1 MKEDMEMKNSIKTDT
16 RGTGSS
22 STIKKRRYWIAAA
35 LVLGT
40 ALVTGTA
47 FLAGGK
53 ATSALPDLLGKAQ
66 PPLPKGALQVDDLK
80 SDPKGYTGSILV
92 RGVVA
97 KLAPN
102 DPHLVGL
109 IDSREARVCRDLGCA
124 KFYLPVKVKDTNLK
138 PWDELNVRGT
148 MTEDTA
154 KKMVYLLADS
164 VENLGS
170 IKK

>member
-1 MKEDMEMKNSIKTDT
+1 MKNSIKTDT

-22 STIKKRRYWIAAA
+22 SAVKQRRYWIAGA
-35 LVLGT
+35 LVFG
-40 ALVTGTA
+40 AA
-47 FLAGGK
+47 FVMGNMLLAGGK
-53 ATSALPDLLGKAQ
+53 ATSAGLPDLLGKAQ
-66 PPLPKGALQVDDLK
+66 PSLPKGALQVDDLK

-97 KLAPN
+97 KFAPN

-109 IDSREARVCRDLGCA
+109 IDSREARVCRDLNCA
-124 KFYLPVKVKDTNLK
+124 QYYLPVKIKDANLK
-138 PWDELNVRGT
+138 PWDELNVRGS
-148 MTEDTA
+148 MTEDPV
-154 KKMVYLLADS
+154 KKIVYLHADS

>member
-1 MKEDMEMKNSIKTDT
+1 MNNSIKTNT
-16 RGTGSS
+16 RKTGLSAAAR
-22 STIKKRRYWIAAA
+22 KPGYWIAGVLFVVAA
-35 LVLGT
+35 WVMGGGLSADGN
-40 ALVTGTA
+40 
-47 FLAGGK
+47 AG
-53 ATSALPDLLGKAQ
+53 LPDLLGKAQ

-97 KLAPN
+97 KFAPN

-109 IDSREARVCRDLGCA
+109 IDSREARVCRDLNCA
-124 KFYLPVKVKDTNLK
+124 QYYLPVKIKDANLK
-138 PWDELNVRGT
+138 PWDELNVRGS
-148 MTEDTA
+148 MTEDPV
-154 KKMVYLLADS
+154 KKIAYLHADS

>member
-1 MKEDMEMKNSIKTDT
+1 MKQPMKTDT
-16 RGTGSS
+16 RETGSS
-22 STIKKRRYWIAAA
+22 RIVKKRRYWIAAA
-35 LVLGT
+35 LVLGA
-40 ALVTGTA
+40 ALVTGSA
-47 FLAGGK
+47 LLAGGK

-66 PPLPKGALQVDDLK
+66 PPLPRGALQVDDLK

-97 KLAPN
+97 KFAPN

-109 IDSREARVCRDLGCA
+109 IDSREARVCRDLNCA
-124 KFYLPVKVKDTNLK
+124 QFYLPIRVKEANLK

-148 MTEDTA
+148 MTEDPN

-164 VENLGS
+164 VENMGS
-170 IKK
+170 IK

>member
-1 MKEDMEMKNSIKTDT
+1 MKNSIKTDT
-16 RGTGSS
+16 GGTGSS
-22 STIKKRRYWIAAA
+22 SAVKQRRYWIAGA
-35 LVLGT
+35 LVVG
-40 ALVTGTA
+40 AA
-47 FLAGGK
+47 FVMGNMLLADGK
-53 ATSALPDLLGKAQ
+53 ATSAGLPDLLGKAQ

-97 KLAPN
+97 KFAPN

-109 IDSREARVCRDLGCA
+109 IDSREARVCRDLNCA
-124 KFYLPVKVKDTNLK
+124 QYYLPIRVKEVNLK
-138 PWDELNVRGT
+138 PWDEINVRGT
-148 MTEDTA
+148 MTEDPN
-154 KKMVYLLADS
+154 KKMVYLAADS

>member
-1 MKEDMEMKNSIKTDT
+1 MKKSKVTET
-16 RGTGSS
+16 RGAE
-22 STIKKRRYWIAAA
+22 STNTVKKRRYWIAVA
-35 LVLGT
+35 LVLGA

-66 PPLPKGALQVDDLK
+66 PPLLKGALQVDDLK

-97 KLAPN
+97 KFAPN
-102 DPHLVGL
+102 DPYLVGL
-109 IDSREARVCRDLGCA
+109 IDSREARVCRDLNCA
-124 KFYLPVKVKDTNLK
+124 QYYLPIRVKDTNLK

-148 MTEDTA
+148 MTEDPN
-154 KKMVYLLADS
+154 KKTVYLRADS

>member
-1 MKEDMEMKNSIKTDT
+1 MNNSIKTNT
-16 RGTGSS
+16 RKTGLSA
-22 STIKKRRYWIAAA
+22 TARKRGYWIAGVLFVAA
-35 LVLGT
+35 AWVMGGGLSADGN
-40 ALVTGTA
+40 
-47 FLAGGK
+47 AG
-53 ATSALPDLLGKAQ
+53 LPDLLGKPH

-97 KLAPN
+97 KFAPN

-109 IDSREARVCRDLGCA
+109 IDSREARVCRDLNCA
-124 KFYLPVKVKDTNLK
+124 QYYLPVKIKDANLK
-138 PWDELNVRGT
+138 PWDEVNVRGI
-148 MTEDTA
+148 MTEDPN
-154 KKMVYLLADS
+154 KKMVYLAVDS

>member
-1 MKEDMEMKNSIKTDT
+1 MKDSIKTDT

-22 STIKKRRYWIAAA
+22 GTVKQRRYWIAGA
-35 LVLGT
+35 LVLGA
-40 ALVTGTA
+40 ALVMGNML
-47 FLAGGK
+47 LAGGK
-53 ATSALPDLLGKAQ
+53 ATSALPDLLGRAQ

-97 KLAPN
+97 KFAPN

-109 IDSREARVCRDLGCA
+109 IDSREARVCRDLNCA

-138 PWDELNVRGT
+138 PWDEVNVRGT
-148 MTEDTA
+148 MTEDPN
-154 KKMVYLLADS
+154 KKTVYLRADS

>member
-1 MKEDMEMKNSIKTDT
+1 MKKSKVTEM
-16 RGTGSS
+16 RGVESTG
-22 STIKKRRYWIAAA
+22 TVKKRRYWIAAP
-35 LVLGT
+35 LVLSA

-66 PPLPKGALQVDDLK
+66 LPLPKGALQVDDLK

-97 KLAPN
+97 KFAPN

-109 IDSREARVCRDLGCA
+109 IDSREARVCRDLNCA
-124 KFYLPVKVKDTNLK
+124 QWYLPVMVKDTNLK
-138 PWDELNVRGT
+138 PWDEVNVRGT
-148 MTEDTA
+148 MTEDPN
-154 KKMVYLLADS
+154 KKIVYLLADS